1 MKIYKSNKDT
11 IKWFQKINW
20 LKLIVYAAISFGLV
34 FLVMNLLAVF
44 KDQINVFRLS
54 LVVAILVGIEVAL
67 NDLLENRDTI
77 FFVKG
82 NTVSYIE
89 IHGDK
94 NGKVFSYY
102 DYMKIIEENN
112 EKNIFEN
119 IEKFEGID
127 KGKIINATSVKVKS
141 NKTIVKALVKE
152 KEWTDIGKLRRME
165 LVLKDVEKNKKIVI
179 MNDYNDYDELIDKIK
194 KTML

>member
-1 MKIYKSNKDT
+1 
-11 IKWFQKINW
+11 
-20 LKLIVYAAISFGLV
+20 
-34 FLVMNLLAVF
+34 MNLLAVF

-112 EKNIFEN
+112 ETNIFEN